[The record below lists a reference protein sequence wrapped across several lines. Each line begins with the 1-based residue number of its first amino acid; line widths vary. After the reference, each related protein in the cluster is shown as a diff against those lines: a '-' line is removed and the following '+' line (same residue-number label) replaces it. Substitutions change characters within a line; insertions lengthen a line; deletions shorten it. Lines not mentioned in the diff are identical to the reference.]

1 MEPIIIAVDGHS
13 SCGKSTMARE
23 LADKLGYVYI
33 DSGAMYRAAT
43 LFFLEKGLLGS
54 DTTSLPKP
62 HTLTQHLDE
71 MQIRFRKMESGHA
84 DTFLNGENIE
94 KEIRGMEV
102 SRWVSFVSS
111 VKAVR
116 DKLVLLQQKMGEERG
131 LVMDGRD
138 IGTHVFPDA
147 ELKIFMTARPEVR
160 AQRRFEELLAKG
172 ISVSLEEVLENLI
185 SRDREDSN
193 RKESPLR
200 KADTALTLDN
210 SDISREE
217 QLALALSW
225 AKKVI
230 AQKEAR
236 LSPNA

>member
-1 MEPIIIAVDGHS
+1 
-13 SCGKSTMARE
+13 MARE

-43 LFFLEKGLLGS
+43 VFFLRKGLLGS
-54 DTTSLPKP
+54 DTTSLPEP
-62 HTLTQHLDE
+62 NTLIQHLDE
-71 MQIRFRKMESGHA
+71 MQIRFQKMESGHA

-94 KEIRGMEV
+94 EEIRGMEV

-116 DKLVLLQQKMGEERG
+116 DKLVLLQQNMGEERG
-131 LVMDGRD
+131 MVMDGRD

-147 ELKIFMTARPEVR
+147 ELKIFMTAQPEVR
-160 AQRRFEELLAKG
+160 AQRRFDELLAKG
-172 ISVSLEEVLENLI
+172 ISVSFEEVLENLI

-210 SDISREE
+210 SDINREE
-217 QLALALSW
+217 QLALALKW
-225 AKKVI
+225 AKEVI
-230 AQKEAR
+230 AQKETR